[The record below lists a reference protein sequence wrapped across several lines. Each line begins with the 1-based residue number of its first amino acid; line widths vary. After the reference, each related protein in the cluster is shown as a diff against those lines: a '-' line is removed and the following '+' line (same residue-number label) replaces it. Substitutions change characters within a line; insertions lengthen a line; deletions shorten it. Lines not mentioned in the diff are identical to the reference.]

1 MIMKEGLCMNMIK
14 HVLIVV
20 IVEIII
26 TTGMYWLNNWR
37 FSRVLLSSLDEF
49 FYGGVGF
56 DCMLKVC
63 ILSGIVIGVLTI

>member
-1 MIMKEGLCMNMIK
+1 MNMIK

-37 FSRVLLSSLDEF
+37 HSRVMLSSLDEF

-56 DCMLKVC
+56 DCMLKAC
-63 ILSGIVIGVLTI
+63 ILSGILIGILTI